1 LPGKKRAGS
10 AETAGYRPMMSPERA
25 RRLRRWHLTS
35 DRELRAGL
43 PRRMFYLGLELLIP
57 KDVFSPG
64 GHGNFHPTV
73 RDEVKPSDRVLD
85 MGTGSGIVAILAAA
99 RSADVVAVDINPKA
113 VEAARANAALNG
125 VADRITFAVSDVFD
139 AVEGDFDLI
148 VFDPPF
154 RWFKARDLL
163 ELSHT
168 DENYRALTRF
178 MREARQRL
186 RPGGRILLNF
196 GTSGDI
202 DYLYHLIEEA
212 GLNKDV
218 LATDELAT
226 EDLTVTYYVFRL
238 TA

>member
-1 LPGKKRAGS
+1 
-10 AETAGYRPMMSPERA
+10 MMSPERA

-43 PRRMFYLGLELLIP
+43 PRRMFYLGLELRIP

-64 GHGNFHPTV
+64 GLGNFHPTV
-73 RDEVKPSDRVLD
+73 RDEVKPTDRVLD

-99 RSADVVAVDINPKA
+99 RSSDVVAVDINPKA
-113 VEAARANAALNG
+113 VEAARANAVLNG
-125 VADRITFAVSDVFD
+125 VADRITFEVSDVFA

-168 DENYRALTRF
+168 DENYQALSRF
-178 MREARQRL
+178 MRQVRQRL
-186 RPGGRILLNF
+186 RPGGRVLLNF

-202 DYLYHLIEEA
+202 DYLYHLIEDAE
-212 GLNKDV
+212 LSKEV
-218 LATDELAT
+218 LATDELVT
-226 EDLTVTYYVFRL
+226 DELSVTYY
-238 TA
+238 